1 MKEEIKLSKKCL
13 YIKRRIVEFWK
24 SHKDFD
30 DRNPKHIKEAEQFLK
45 ELTYDFPP
53 QMILKIIEEMR
64 NEAEKE
70 VEKAR
75 TKFYQTVKKL
85 KEG

>member
-1 MKEEIKLSKKCL
+1 MN
-13 YIKRRIVEFWK
+13 YIKRRIIEFWE

-30 DRNPKHIKEAEQFLK
+30 DKNPKHIKEAEQLLK

-70 VEKAR
+70 AEKAR
-75 TKFYQTVKKL
+75 TRFYQTL
-85 KEG
+85 KSR